1 MITFASMVA
10 ALCILVVFAL
20 VVVLITEVMAGLKPA
35 SVARSTET
43 RVPRHVV
50 LMPAH
55 DEAGGI
61 AETVRVVLAQLSP
74 RGRLLVV
81 ADNCSDDTA
90 AKARAAG
97 AEVIERRN
105 PFMRGKGYALAFGVA
120 HLRQAPPEVVLVLD
134 VDCVPAP
141 GSLDTLVTRAVQL
154 QRPVQALY
162 LMLAPPGSPLWVRMA
177 AFAWAMHND
186 LRPRGLHRLGLPCQ
200 LMGAGMAL
208 PWGCVRE
215 KDLASGHL
223 TEDVQ
228 LGLKLADARHA
239 PCFCP
244 EARVES
250 WFPLDHSG
258 LETQRKRWEHG
269 HLSTILSAVPV
280 TFWHGLR
287 FHNLGAVAL
296 ALDLCVPPLAL
307 LALLVTLSC
316 GLGAWMAGT
325 DMAWQAFAALSAV
338 SAVGFAAAIL
348 LAWWSVGRRWIT
360 LAELVSAP
368 VYVLKKL
375 PVYISFVAR
384 RQREWIRTSRP
395 S

>member
-1 MITFASMVA
+1 MNTFAWFA
-10 ALCILVVFAL
+10 ATLWILVVLAL
-20 VVVLITEVMAGLKPA
+20 VVVLITEVMAGFSPA
-35 SVARSTET
+35 GAAPSPAMEAPS
-43 RVPRHVV
+43 HVV

-61 AETVRVVLAQLSP
+61 AHTVAAVLAQLSP

-97 AEVIERRN
+97 AEVIERSD
-105 PFMRGKGYALAFGVA
+105 PFLRGKGYALAFGVA
-120 HLRQAPPEVVLVLD
+120 RLRQEPPEVLLVLD
-134 VDCVPAP
+134 ADCVPAP
-141 GSLDTLVTRAVQL
+141 GSLDTLAIRAAQL
-154 QRPVQALY
+154 LRPVQALD
-162 LMLAPPGSPLWVRMA
+162 LMLAQPGSPLRVRMA

-186 LRPRGLHRLGLPCQ
+186 LRPRGLYRLGLPCQ
-200 LMGAGMAL
+200 LMGTGMAL
-208 PWGCVRE
+208 PWCCVRE
-215 KDLASGHL
+215 EDLASGHL
-223 TEDVQ
+223 AEDVR
-228 LGLKLADARHA
+228 LGLSLADAGYA

-250 WFPLDHSG
+250 WFPVDRGGLDS
-258 LETQRKRWEHG
+258 QRKRWEHG
-269 HLSTILSAVPV
+269 HLSTMLSAVPR
-280 TFWHGLR
+280 TLWRGLR
-287 FHNLGAVAL
+287 FHNAAAVAL

-316 GLGAWMAGT
+316 GLGAWIAGA
-325 DMAWQAFAALSAV
+325 DFAQQAFAAAAAV
-338 SAVGFAAAIL
+338 SAIGFAVAVL
-348 LAWWSVGRRWIT
+348 LAWWSVGRRWVT
-360 LAELVSAP
+360 FAELVSAP

-375 PVYISFVAR
+375 PLYLSFAVR